1 MFIGGGMERGRRV
14 EREKKKLGIKDRS
27 MGAKF

>member
-14 EREKKKLGIKDRS
+14 EREKKLGIKDRS
-27 MGAKF
+27 MGSKF